1 MKNYYFSNKKIAK
14 ILNDV
19 AAAYTITDENRF
31 KIIAYQNAASS
42 IEHATSEVKDLW
54 EEGKL
59 DTLPGLGENIRKH
72 LDELFATGKVRHFE
86 AATKDIPQVVFELLK
101 VRGMGPKTAYK
112 LATSLK
118 LKSLKDLAQKAKS
131 KKIRKI
137 PGFGQ
142 KSEQEILE
150 SVNKFKEPTRYLL
163 PEAFPV
169 AERILNYLKTLEEV
183 DMAESL
189 GSLRRMNPTVG
200 DIDIAVASKNP
211 QAVIKHFT
219 AFDEVSKVLEAGERK
234 SSVLLKNGMQIDLL
248 INPPQSFGSLLQHFT
263 GSKNHNIR
271 LREYA
276 IKQKMSVSD
285 YGIKYKGKLYEFRTE
300 EEFYNFLQMDWI
312 VPEMRE
318 DTGEIE
324 AAQEHKLP
332 QVVELKDI
340 RGDIHLHSD
349 YPIEPSHDLGK
360 DSFEEIINKAKLLN
374 YEYVGLSD
382 HSPGVSTHSK
392 NQIIKLIEKRTKKIE
407 QLKSSTKDFRI
418 LNLLEIDIL
427 SNCELSVPIEG
438 LKMLDGAIAGIHSSH
453 FQDKK
458 TITSRLQTAI
468 HSPYVQVIS
477 HPTGRLLNARESYEA
492 DWPFIFKECKKTKTT
507 LEINAHPN
515 RMDLTDTLVRQAL
528 EYGVKFIINTDSHDI
543 TQMDNM
549 RFGVAIA
556 RRGWVTNEDIVN
568 TLSWVE
574 FKKYFSV
581 K

>member
-19 AAAYTITDENRF
+19 AAAYIITDENRF

-42 IEHATSEVKDLW
+42 IEHATSEIKDLW
-54 EEGKL
+54 EGGKL

-72 LDELFATGKVRHFE
+72 LDELFTTGKVRHFE
-86 AATKDIPQVVFELLK
+86 AVTKNIPKVVFELLK

-112 LATSLK
+112 LAINLK
-118 LKSLKDLAQKAKS
+118 LKSLKDLVQKAKL

-183 DMAESL
+183 DMAESF

-234 SSVLLKNGMQIDLL
+234 SSALLKNGMQIDLL

-276 IKQKMSVSD
+276 IKKKMSVSD
-285 YGIKYKGKLYEFRTE
+285 YGIKYKG
-300 EEFYNFLQMDWI
+300 
-312 VPEMRE
+312 
-318 DTGEIE
+318 
-324 AAQEHKLP
+324 
-332 QVVELKDI
+332 
-340 RGDIHLHSD
+340 
-349 YPIEPSHDLGK
+349 
-360 DSFEEIINKAKLLN
+360 
-374 YEYVGLSD
+374 
-382 HSPGVSTHSK
+382 
-392 NQIIKLIEKRTKKIE
+392 
-407 QLKSSTKDFRI
+407 
-418 LNLLEIDIL
+418 
-427 SNCELSVPIEG
+427 
-438 LKMLDGAIAGIHSSH
+438 
-453 FQDKK
+453 
-458 TITSRLQTAI
+458 
-468 HSPYVQVIS
+468 
-477 HPTGRLLNARESYEA
+477 
-492 DWPFIFKECKKTKTT
+492 
-507 LEINAHPN
+507 
-515 RMDLTDTLVRQAL
+515 
-528 EYGVKFIINTDSHDI
+528 
-543 TQMDNM
+543 
-549 RFGVAIA
+549 
-556 RRGWVTNEDIVN
+556 
-568 TLSWVE
+568 
-574 FKKYFSV
+574 
-581 K
+581 